1 MTTSSVPS
9 EQTSVYTVS
18 QLTLQIKKLLEGH
31 YRFIWVIGEISNL
44 RTPASGHCYF
54 TLKDEQSQIRAVL
67 FRAQQR
73 YLRFVPED
81 GLQVL
86 CQGRISVFEARGEYQ
101 LIVDVMEP
109 RGIGALQL
117 AFEQLK
123 KKLQAEGLFDASRK
137 RPLPLCP
144 QRVGI
149 VTSATGAAIRDIL
162 KVLQRSPYSLT
173 VTLLPVLVQGQGAAA
188 EIAGALT
195 AVPELA
201 GKFAWDVMIVG
212 RGGGSLEDLWPFNEE
227 VVARAVAQCPVPV
240 ISAVGHEIDLTICD
254 LVSDLRTATPTS
266 AAEWIVAQLEQLH
279 VQLAE
284 QEQRST
290 ALLQRTI
297 DSKRQM
303 VQFLGKRL
311 VDPRRRLA
319 DVRLLLDHRLAR
331 LNLAL
336 RRRLEQLQTAA
347 VQLKQNL
354 TFYNPRA
361 RILENRSAIEQRFKE
376 MSFHL
381 RSILETDQHRLQ
393 SHRLRLESLSPLA
406 VLARGYSIT
415 YRLPEGVIVRKAAEV
430 ETGNRVHVQ
439 LGEGALECL
448 IENKRPEGLTSRKE
462 FNRGDQEKA

>member
-1 MTTSSVPS
+1 M
-9 EQTSVYTVS
+9 
-18 QLTLQIKKLLEGH
+18 
-31 YRFIWVIGEISNL
+31 
-44 RTPASGHCYF
+44 
-54 TLKDEQSQIRAVL
+54 
-67 FRAQQR
+67 
-73 YLRFVPED
+73 
-81 GLQVL
+81 
-86 CQGRISVFEARGEYQ
+86 
-101 LIVDVMEP
+101 
-109 RGIGALQL
+109 
-117 AFEQLK
+117 
-123 KKLQAEGLFDASRK
+123 
-137 RPLPLCP
+137 
-144 QRVGI
+144 
-149 VTSATGAAIRDIL
+149 
-162 KVLQRSPYSLT
+162 
-173 VTLLPVLVQGQGAAA
+173 
-188 EIAGALT
+188 
-195 AVPELA
+195 
-201 GKFAWDVMIVG
+201 
-212 RGGGSLEDLWPFNEE
+212 
-227 VVARAVAQCPVPV
+227 ARAVAQCPVPV

-284 QEQRST
+284 QEQRSA

-361 RILENRSAIEQRFKE
+361 RILENRGAIEQRFKD

-393 SHRLRLESLSPLA
+393 SHRLRPSGGVPPP
-406 VLARGYSIT
+406 VGR
-415 YRLPEGVIVRKAAEV
+415 RLPSRAARSPGLGGRHDQPGRAPSAAS
-430 ETGNRVHVQ
+430 TTASSASICGNCTLQ
-439 LGEGALECL
+439 ST
-448 IENKRPEGLTSRKE
+448 I
-462 FNRGDQEKA
+462 